1 MDDLDVAL
9 VMYLEDEQSSE
20 EESRS
25 EESELF
31 KNRSSEGVFQILV
44 CRHLHCNDEKFR
56 QYFRLTAVLFD
67 YVLNNIPD
75 ELTSKPYNRHKK
87 PICPEEKLCILVRR
101 NRFHIRQDYTKDDNR
116 RWSRTV
122 EDLYNSDATQISRI
136 LNDSA
141 DSQINASPK
150 TNRSN
155 INLRL
160 QVLIE
165 TLSEQ
170 SNPVVRKSLR
180 NIVKPIGYR
189 DN

>member
-44 CRHLHCNDEKFR
+44 CRHLHCNDEEFR

-87 PICPEEKLCILVRR
+87 PICPEEKLCILVRHLATGESCNLDVLYCIRHRDFSR
-101 NRFHIRQDYTKDDNR
+101 NLLKFHPLQESRKYWHSFFCHRYREKRATNCCCGYDDR
-116 RWSRTV
+116 D
-122 EDLYNSDATQISRI
+122 DLLLYIPLPPTA
-136 LNDSA
+136 L
-141 DSQINASPK
+141 
-150 TNRSN
+150 
-155 INLRL
+155 
-160 QVLIE
+160 
-165 TLSEQ
+165 
-170 SNPVVRKSLR
+170 
-180 NIVKPIGYR
+180 
-189 DN
+189 